1 MPSILQGYH
10 TYCLDPP
17 LSTIPKGQ
25 WFCLTCLFDT
35 DYGFDEGMDHSLS
48 SFQARAN
55 AFREAWFQGP
65 RQASNSTQPDSD
77 GDIQMARAG
86 TKVNFSEDDVEREF
100 WRLVESPTESVEIEY
115 GADVHS
121 TTHGR
126 CVSWCMASPPAQ
138 CRGQNNTSAF

>member
-1 MPSILQGYH
+1 MPGFH

-35 DYGFDEGMDHSLS
+35 DYGFDEGMDHSLA
-48 SFQARAN
+48 SFQARAD
-55 AFREAWFQGP
+55 AFREAWFKGR
-65 RQASNSTQPDSD
+65 RQPSNSSQLDFD
-77 GDIQMARAG
+77 GDTPMCHADDNLE
-86 TKVNFSEDDVEREF
+86 VSEDDVEREF

-126 CVSWCMASPPAQ
+126 CVSRSQPITGLLHPVP
-138 CRGQNNTSAF
+138 